1 MQEWRLDDEDSRRW
15 QHLQEP
21 GRLHA
26 VREHWQITQPC
37 SFDLLSETRE
47 SGSRESAGRF
57 SFLIG
62 FCYVLAC
69 PAVAPFVRHGITRLT
84 AIERRRYS
92 KTWERQHAGHRDNR
106 WDFNRENELRGMSAG
121 AAS

>member
-1 MQEWRLDDEDSRRW
+1 MQEWRLDDEDSRRR

-62 FCYVLAC
+62 LQTVLAC
-69 PAVAPFVRHGITRLT
+69 PALPAFVRHGTTRMT
-84 AIERRRYS
+84 AAERRRYNNMPAIGITGGIS
-92 KTWERQHAGHRDNR
+92 TGKSSFVECL
-106 WDFNRENELRGMSAG
+106 RELLPDAQF
-121 AAS
+121 